1 MKIWVIILLVLIGCG
16 LPYPSFCEEKMNYTE
31 VSDPQTLN
39 PLNMSDMISFGFSS
53 LLYNSLIGINIDMI
67 PQPELLESLEPEVS
81 QDKKIYTFK
90 LRKGVRWH
98 DGREVTAEDVKF
110 TFDVISNPKTETNI
124 KRLGDIF
131 QDINV
136 LGSYTVQF
144 ILREPCPKEI
154 VLSKLFFKIIPRH
167 IFDKDFIRDDDEFG
181 TSKVL
186 GSGPYKFKAWQK
198 GKNVELRW
206 NENYFKGWPAL
217 SGNNKRI
224 KKIDMLVIRDEVV
237 AKTNL
242 RQGWIHLIPV
252 VRPVDYP
259 ELRSDPYCKLL
270 AYNSRGFAYFGYN
283 HNHPFLKDVR
293 VRQALTFA
301 VDKKGMLQKIYGSEF
316 VDKNQIID
324 GPFPSGE
331 GDPDI
336 DPRPYDVAK
345 AKELLSQAGFK
356 DEDGDGIL
364 EKNGQKFVISLK
376 TFVKDESFRRICTM
390 YQKHLRDIGI
400 MLKNNEIEFME
411 MNKWRKDVYNK
422 DFDIVFGY
430 WTFSEDTNIVED
442 LFSYAAIKPGGNN
455 FVSYQNPQVEKLLR
469 LNRTIYDPDAR
480 KKNKYELHRIIHNDC
495 PYTFLFTL
503 PKYAGVRSSA
513 LKGVEIHPYNF
524 FAFITD
530 WYLVGSDDE

>member
-1 MKIWVIILLVLIGCG
+1 MKIWIAILLVLSTCS
-16 LPYPSFCEEKMNYTE
+16 LPSLSFCEEKMNYTE
-31 VSDPQTLN
+31 ASDPQTLN
-39 PLNMSDMISFGFSS
+39 PLDMSDMISFRFSN
-53 LLYNSLIGINIDMI
+53 LLYNSLVGINMDMI
-67 PQPELLESLEPEVS
+67 PEPELLASLDPEIS
-81 QDKKIYTFK
+81 QDKKVYTFK
-90 LRKGVRWH
+90 LKKGMLWQ
-98 DGREVTAEDVKF
+98 DGREITAEDIKF

-124 KRLGDIF
+124 KRLEDMF
-131 QDINV
+131 ENVKV

-154 VLSKLFFKIIPRH
+154 VLSKLFFKIIPH
-167 IFDKDFIRDDDEFG
+167 HMFDKGFIREDDEFG

-186 GSGPYKFKAWQK
+186 GSGPYKFKSWQK
-198 GKNVELRW
+198 GKSVELKW
-206 NENYFKGWPAL
+206 NEHYFKGWPAL
-217 SGNNKRI
+217 SGNKHRI
-224 KKIDMLVIRDEVV
+224 KKMDMIVNRDEVV

-242 RQGWIHLIPV
+242 RQGWIHLIPT
-252 VRPVDYP
+252 VRPVDYQ
-259 ELRSDPYCKLL
+259 ELRSDPYCKLI

-283 HNHPFLKDVR
+283 FNHPFLKDVM

-324 GPFPSGE
+324 GPFPAGE

-336 DPRPYDVAK
+336 KIRAYDVDK
-345 AKELLSQAGFK
+345 AKGLLAQAGFR
-356 DEDGDGIL
+356 DEDNDGIL
-364 EKNGQKFVISLK
+364 EKNGQKFVVSLK

-400 MLKNNEIEFME
+400 MLTNNEIEFME

-422 DFDIVFGY
+422 NFDIVFGY

-442 LFSYAAIKPGGNN
+442 LFSYAAIKQGGNN
-455 FVSYQNPQVEKLLR
+455 FVSYQNQQVEKLLR
-469 LNRTIYDPDAR
+469 LDRNTYDPDAR
-480 KKNKYELHRIIHNDC
+480 KRNKYELHRIIHNDC

-503 PKYAGVRSSA
+503 PQYAGVRSSV
-513 LKGVEIHPYNF
+513 LKGVEIHPYHF
-524 FAFITD
+524 FSFITN